1 MVLVSRPADNSHP
14 LTPGTASGSSSHAA
28 ASSAVQTRSA
38 TLDRPAIEKPIRSRS
53 PLTKQARTSEIQPMD
68 SPIEVD
74 ESQNEGPAASHLP
87 VPAAP
92 EQLSSTPSQ
101 GSLGTFPAAQPD
113 STPQFAGGPPPSASA
128 PRGRSGHNAPSPSAA
143 SDATDFDSLVA
154 EAMKTTVLPLL
165 DTQKIG
171 ILENV
176 TAALLNNNK
185 IVGEQCHNI
194 CTQACSKANEAIN
207 QRLDNLEGAV
217 TTIGEDTAKL
227 QGKVDELSD
236 KLGKV
241 LSSLGHSNSLPN
253 LQQAAQN
260 NLGNPA
266 AAPPTQ
272 SVTTPLFH
280 RTPDPTRLY
289 VNIHNKAMVPL
300 VSFNSAFEALAA
312 DCGQDP
318 NLFEVTGDALDNRFD
333 IRYLGPK
340 GAATA
345 ACLTLYQ
352 SIFLGR
358 GKYKETVCK
367 DERNN
372 AHKFYIN
379 PDRNGCQ
386 IRREILCKELS
397 KILSACLPRERFVV
411 QKTSGSVLFQR
422 RVLATVIV
430 VDPMSARIQWM
441 PAPRISLGLIDE
453 VLANVEA
460 QFSDI
465 AGGANR
471 P

>member
-14 LTPGTASGSSSHAA
+14 LTPGSSS
-28 ASSAVQTRSA
+28 ASASATIQTRSA

-53 PLTKQARTSEIQPMD
+53 PLTKQARTSEVQPMD
-68 SPIEVD
+68 SPISVD
-74 ESQNEGPAASHLP
+74 ESQIEGPAASHLP
-87 VPAAP
+87 VPATP
-92 EQLSSTPSQ
+92 GQLSSTPSQ

-113 STPQFAGGPPPSASA
+113 STPQFSGPPASA
-128 PRGRSGHNAPSPSAA
+128 TRGRSGHNAPSPSAT
-143 SDATDFDSLVA
+143 SDTTDFDSLVA

-165 DTQKIG
+165 DSQKTG

-176 TAALLNNNK
+176 TATLLNNNK
-185 IVGEQCHNI
+185 IVGDQCQRI
-194 CTQACSKANEAIN
+194 CTQACTQANEAIN

-227 QGKVDELSD
+227 QGKVDELTD

-260 NLGNPA
+260 NLGNPS

-280 RTPDPTRLY
+280 RTPDPTKLFA
-289 VNIHNKAMVPL
+289 NIHNKALVPL
-300 VSFNSAFEALAA
+300 VSFNNAFEALAA

-333 IRYLGPK
+333 IRYIGPK

-345 ACLTLYQ
+345 ACLTLFQ
-352 SIFLGR
+352 SLYLGR
-358 GKYKETVCK
+358 GKYKETICK
-367 DERNN
+367 DEQNN

-379 PDRNGCQ
+379 PDRNSCQ

-397 KILSACLPRERFVV
+397 KILAACLPREKFFV
-411 QKTSGSVLFQR
+411 QKTSGSVLYQR
-422 RVLATVIV
+422 RVLATIIV
-430 VDPMSARIQWM
+430 VDPMTARIQWM
-441 PAPRISLGLIDE
+441 PAPRISLGLVDE
-453 VLANVEA
+453 VLANVES

>member
-1 MVLVSRPADNSHP
+1 
-14 LTPGTASGSSSHAA
+14 
-28 ASSAVQTRSA
+28 
-38 TLDRPAIEKPIRSRS
+38 
-53 PLTKQARTSEIQPMD
+53 MD
-68 SPIEVD
+68 SPIPID
-74 ESQNEGPAASHLP
+74 ESQIEDPDASHLP
-87 VPAAP
+87 VPP
-92 EQLSSTPSQ
+92 TQELPSQ

-113 STPQFAGGPPPSASA
+113 STTQFSGGLPPPASA
-128 PRGRSGHNAPSPSAA
+128 TRGRSGHSVPSPSAA

-165 DTQKIG
+165 DSQKTG

-176 TAALLNNNK
+176 TATLLNNNK
-185 IVGEQCHNI
+185 IVGEQCQRI
-194 CTQACSKANEAIN
+194 CTQACTTANEAIN

-217 TTIGEDTAKL
+217 TSIGEDTAKL
-227 QGKVDELSD
+227 QGKVDELTD

-260 NLGNPA
+260 NLGNPS
-266 AAPPTQ
+266 AAPPSQ

-280 RTPDPTRLY
+280 RTPDPTKLFA
-289 VNIHNKAMVPL
+289 NTHNRAMVPL
-300 VSFNSAFEALAA
+300 VSFNNAFEALAA

-333 IRYLGPK
+333 IRYIGPR

-345 ACLTLYQ
+345 ACLTLFQ
-352 SIFLGR
+352 SLYLGR
-358 GKYKETVCK
+358 GKYKETICK
-367 DERNN
+367 DERNI

-379 PDRNGCQ
+379 PDRNGAQ

-397 KILSACLPRERFVV
+397 KILAACFPREKFFV
-411 QKTSGSVLFQR
+411 QTNSGSVLFQR

-441 PAPRISLGLIDE
+441 PAPCILLGLKDE
-453 VLANVEA
+453 VLANVET

-465 AGGANR
+465 VGGANR